1 MNDDNNKM
9 TTDDDTNDDN
19 TIPDNQPV
27 SKLTHPKD
35 NPVSK
40 LKSGLTTKSEA
51 FTMETLYVPAFMLF
65 DQRMT
70 KKKVQLCE

>member
-1 MNDDNNKM
+1 MNNDNNKM
-9 TTDDDTNDDN
+9 TNDANTNYDN
-19 TIPDNQPV
+19 TIPNNPPV

-51 FTMETLYVPAFMLF
+51 FADTL
-65 DQRMT
+65 
-70 KKKVQLCE
+70 E

>member
-9 TTDDDTNDDN
+9 TTDDDTNDNN
-19 TIPDNQPV
+19 TIPDNPPV
-27 SKLTHPKD
+27 SKVTHPKD

-51 FTMETLYVPAFMLF
+51 FTDTL
-65 DQRMT
+65 
-70 KKKVQLCE
+70 E